1 MELREAPCVVDLDE
15 TDTSLV
21 RLLQTDG
28 RMSYATIARRLGLAQ
43 ATVRKRVN
51 RLVKNGVVRL
61 RAVVNPTKVGYPLL
75 IHIGMQVD
83 LDKLEKVA
91 ASLAALQEV
100 RSVYYSTGMYDVVI
114 TAVFPST
121 DGLLEF
127 LHKKLGAIE
136 GIKRAG
142 PPAANQSTALDYP
155 LRFPLSQFLCRVAQ
169 QPAEDFLIVRA
180 WRRNGGDLAQLRAG
194 ELDRRAGN
202 RHRPGRRVL
211 RLNHHLVGPR
221 VR

>member
-21 RLLQTDG
+21 RLLQSD
-28 RMSYATIARRLGLAQ
+28 RRISYATIARRLGLAQ

-75 IHIGMQVD
+75 VHIGMQVD
-83 LDKLEKVA
+83 LDKLEQVA
-91 ASLAALQEV
+91 PSLAELHEV

-114 TAVFPST
+114 TAVFTST
-121 DGLLEF
+121 DALLEF

-136 GIKRAG
+136 GIKRVDTSQLLRTVKHDHEWQLTAG
-142 PPAANQSTALDYP
+142 GEEEVVPEAP
-155 LRFPLSQFLCRVAQ
+155 
-169 QPAEDFLIVRA
+169 
-180 WRRNGGDLAQLRAG
+180 RAG
-194 ELDRRAGN
+194 R
-202 RHRPGRRVL
+202 GRR
-211 RLNHHLVGPR
+211 RQKSGADNA
-221 VR
+221 

>member
-1 MELREAPCVVDLDE
+1 MREAPCVVDLDE
-15 TDTSLV
+15 TDKSLV

-75 IHIGMQVD
+75 VHIGMQVD
-83 LDKLEKVA
+83 LDKLEQVA
-91 ASLAALQEV
+91 PSLAELHEV

-114 TAVFPST
+114 TAVFTST
-121 DGLLEF
+121 DALLEF

-136 GIKRAG
+136 GIKRVDTS
-142 PPAANQSTALDYP
+142 QL
-155 LRFPLSQFLCRVAQ
+155 LRTVKH
-169 QPAEDFLIVRA
+169 DHD
-180 WRRNGGDLAQLRAG
+180 WQLRADG
-194 ELDRRAGN
+194 EEEVVPEAPRTGRRRRRPKPAGN
-202 RHRPGRRVL
+202 TT
-211 RLNHHLVGPR
+211 
-221 VR
+221 